1 MDHAPGWLTGAD
13 DFFLHLL
20 ESLSWQSHQRWING
34 RNVLEPRLSTTI
46 REASEALVDIAEEL
60 TRYYERGYV
69 AAWANL
75 YRDGDDGV
83 AWHGDRHRP
92 GSLHED
98 VALVSV
104 GARRPFRIRSRGGG
118 SSRTWTLSSIPVVGS
133 NLNLI
138 WAYLFVVISDIGGW
152 GYGASTEILGMG
164 DFGMDVGSA
173 LAITAF
179 IPVKDAALSALSKGV
194 AR

>member
-1 MDHAPGWLTGAD
+1 MLRLCYGNAAILDHGSFTISPAVPV
-13 DFFLHLL
+13 
-20 ESLSWQSHQRWING
+20 R
-34 RNVLEPRLSTTI
+34 ST
-46 REASEALVDIAEEL
+46 
-60 TRYYERGYV
+60 
-69 AAWANL
+69 
-75 YRDGDDGV
+75 
-83 AWHGDRHRP
+83 GDRVRRTTK
-92 GSLHED
+92 GVTKIMMATILTLIVLAMVFQGVLAVLNSILD
-98 VALVSV
+98 AV
-104 GARRPFRIRSRGGG
+104 GVNGILG
-118 SSRTWTLSSIPVVGS
+118 SIPVVGS

-152 GYGASTEILGMG
+152 VYGASTEILGMG

>member
-1 MDHAPGWLTGAD
+1 MMATILTLIVLAM
-13 DFFLHLL
+13 FFQVVLAVLNSIL
-20 ESLSWQSHQRWING
+20 DAAGVNG
-34 RNVLEPRLSTTI
+34 I
-46 REASEALVDIAEEL
+46 
-60 TRYYERGYV
+60 
-69 AAWANL
+69 
-75 YRDGDDGV
+75 
-83 AWHGDRHRP
+83 
-92 GSLHED
+92 
-98 VALVSV
+98 
-104 GARRPFRIRSRGGG
+104 
-118 SSRTWTLSSIPVVGS
+118 LSSIPVVGA

-179 IPVKDAALSALSKGV
+179 IPVKDAALSALSTGV

>member
-1 MDHAPGWLTGAD
+1 MMATILTLIVLAMVFQGVLAVLNSILD
-13 DFFLHLL
+13 AAGV
-20 ESLSWQSHQRWING
+20 NG
-34 RNVLEPRLSTTI
+34 I
-46 REASEALVDIAEEL
+46 
-60 TRYYERGYV
+60 
-69 AAWANL
+69 
-75 YRDGDDGV
+75 
-83 AWHGDRHRP
+83 
-92 GSLHED
+92 
-98 VALVSV
+98 
-104 GARRPFRIRSRGGG
+104 
-118 SSRTWTLSSIPVVGS
+118 LSSIPVVGS